1 MENLSGNLVSL
12 IVKPRM
18 TIPAAPTP
26 YETTKRRIKGSLTG
40 TIVRTLLIFTFIP
53 LALMAGTAYLR
64 ARALLREQANTQLES
79 LLANQVDVVKRNI
92 SAREAELREQF
103 EGEHAAVLIETALHA
118 NPQSDQ
124 FDSIRR
130 EFFSL
135 IPNVT
140 QGERYRFDEYLLI
153 DPDGNVILA
162 TNEEWQGKSLDPSLF
177 EFDESGT
184 TLLHG
189 LSPVAE
195 NEPILIT
202 AIKYKTAR
210 GSSILGV
217 IVGMTKEVGIRDLLQ
232 PLNGLAPYANSYIA
246 FSDRQVFTFEEE
258 TGKFSPMS
266 LTPDSEEFLQTQ
278 LEEARQNEFGSPIP
292 IELNFVS
299 GRSVIA
305 QLQWLPSIQSGVVLA
320 VDSQTIFEHVDSLAP
335 FTLLLVAGTIG
346 ALGLVLYYGTKRLIK
361 PIQSLSEITRKFA
374 EGDRSQRAEITDP
387 GDEIAQLSQSF
398 NYLAD
403 QIEDHYRFLEREVEE
418 RTLQIRTAAEVAQ
431 NVTAIPDLDQ
441 MLHKT
446 TELLV
451 KQFGFYQATIFLKD
465 RSGKNLEFKS
475 GYGSASRE
483 LSERNYTLPI
493 GSESIVGWVAAN
505 NQPRIASDVT
515 EDPLHLKNEL
525 LPETRSEACVPIL
538 LGDQVLGVLDVQST
552 QPAIFSQDSIIMLK
566 TLASQIAA
574 AIQTTRLIES
584 SQINFQELDRLYRS
598 SRLIAEADNKTEV
611 LQMGGLILRNSP
623 IPVILFR
630 AADNHL
636 KALSV
641 SEMIQSDVPAAWM
654 GAGIRISKQDMES
667 FLARG
672 SVTVSG
678 ISADLPNGLKEIV
691 RILGLLNCVF
701 LPVKGRE
708 SLEAVLLIGSRQ
720 QSPLSAA
727 IQPYENLTDLM
738 SVAIQRANA
747 IEETERHL
755 KEVESLVSINELSA
769 SIADI
774 QGFFH
779 GLLVKVQQIIGDY
792 NLIVA
797 IYDRN
802 ADFIRIPFSYENR
815 KVISIPPFPLGEG
828 LTSILIRTRQP
839 LLLVKDTERKA
850 AELGAKVTGK
860 PAKSWMGA
868 PLLVQGEPIGAL
880 IIQDLDREEAFDDND
895 LRFFTTVAN
904 QVAGVIKNAELLE
917 ESNRKALQIETAA
930 EIARDISGSLNLD
943 ELLSK
948 AVQLIRERFDFYHA
962 AVFLLDLPGEFAL
975 VREAT
980 GDAGAQMKRQ
990 GYKIGVGS
998 KSIVGY
1004 VTGKGELLVVNDTTK
1019 DMTYFPNP
1027 LLPETRAEA
1036 AIPLRIGD
1044 RILGALDVQ
1053 SRIPFA
1059 FQEDNLRSLHILADQ
1074 LAIAV
1079 ENSELFAETQEHL
1092 SQHRLLHHITSSAA
1106 SGTTLEEALE
1116 SAVGGLQVTLGGDR
1130 VMILLL
1136 DREKQY
1142 LEVKAS
1148 IGYAEDISN
1157 MKVEMGSGVTGW
1169 VAAHRRALRLRDVR
1183 EDPRYM
1189 QISANTRSEMAIPL
1203 IYRNEVL
1210 GVINVESEQTDAYS
1224 ENDEEMLG
1232 TLGGSLAA
1240 VIANA
1245 RLVEQIRAQS
1255 ERERLINEIT
1265 DRIRRSTDIQSILHT
1280 TASEISRATGAR
1292 YTKINVVPKNGES
1305 REEGI
1310 H

>member
-1 MENLSGNLVSL
+1 
-12 IVKPRM
+12 M
-18 TIPAAPTP
+18 TIPAATTP
-26 YETTKRRIKGSLTG
+26 YETKKRRIKGSLTG
-40 TIVRTLLIFTFIP
+40 TIVRTLLIFTLIP

-79 LLANQVDVVKRNI
+79 LLSNQVDVVKKNI
-92 SAREAELREQF
+92 AAREADLQEQF
-103 EGEHAAVLIETALHA
+103 EGENAAVLIETALHA

-135 IPNVT
+135 LPKNS
-140 QGERYRFDEYLLI
+140 QGEREGFDEYLLV
-153 DPDGNVILA
+153 DPDGIVILS
-162 TNEEWQGKSLDPSLF
+162 TNEEWQGTSLNPLLF
-177 EFDESGT
+177 DFDDRST
-184 TLLHG
+184 MLLHA
-189 LSPVAE
+189 LPPISS
-195 NEPILIT
+195 NDPILVT
-202 AIKYKTAR
+202 AINYKTAR
-210 GSSILGV
+210 GSSTLGV
-217 IVGMTKEVGIRDLLQ
+217 IAGITKEDGIRELLQ
-232 PLNGLAPYANSYIA
+232 PLNGLAPYANSY
-246 FSDRQVFTFEEE
+246 FVPSGRQFFTFDAE
-258 TGKFSPMS
+258 TGKLSSMS
-266 LTPDSEEFLQTQ
+266 LTAESEEFLRTQ
-278 LEEARQNEFGSPIP
+278 LDEARQNESDSSIP
-292 IELNFVS
+292 LELDFTS
-299 GRSVIA
+299 GTSVIA
-305 QLQWLPSIQSGVVLA
+305 QLQWLPSLQTGVVLA
-320 VDSQTIFEHVDSLAP
+320 VDSQIIFEHVDSLAP
-335 FTLLLVAGTIG
+335 FTILLVVGTIG

-361 PIQSLSEITRKFA
+361 PLQSLSEITRKFA
-374 EGDRSQRAEITDP
+374 EGDRSQRAEFAGS
-387 GDEIAQLSQSF
+387 GDEIAQLSLSF

-403 QIEDHYRFLEREVEE
+403 QIEDHYKFLESKVEE

-451 KQFGFYQATIFLKD
+451 KQFGFYQASIFLKD
-465 RSGKNLEFKS
+465 KSGKNLEFKS
-475 GYGSASRE
+475 GYGSATRG
-483 LSERNYTLPI
+483 LTERNYTLPV
-493 GSESIVGWVAAN
+493 GSESIIGWVAAN
-505 NQPRIASDVT
+505 NQPRVASDVA

-525 LPETRSEACVPIL
+525 LPETRSEACVPIP
-538 LGDQVLGVLDVQST
+538 LGEQVLGVLDVQST
-552 QPAIFSQDSIIMLK
+552 QPATFSQDYIIMLK

-574 AIQTTRLIES
+574 AIQTAGLIES
-584 SQINFQELDRLYRS
+584 SQVNFQELDRLYRS
-598 SRLIAEADNKTEV
+598 SRLIAEANNESEV

-623 IPVILFR
+623 LPVILFR
-630 AADNHL
+630 AADNYL
-636 KALSV
+636 RALSV
-641 SEMIQSDVPAAWM
+641 SEIIQNDVPTSWM
-654 GAGIRISKQDMES
+654 GAGIRINKQELES
-667 FLARG
+667 FLSRG

-678 ISADLPNGLKEIV
+678 ISADLPNALKEIV
-691 RILGLLNCVF
+691 RSLGLLNRTLGLLNFVF
-701 LPVKGRE
+701 LPIMGRDT
-708 SLEAVLLIGSRQ
+708 LKAMILIGSRQ
-720 QSPLSAA
+720 QNPIGAA

-755 KEVESLVSINELSA
+755 REVESLVSINELSA
-769 SIADI
+769 SIGDI

-779 GLLVKVQQIIGDY
+779 ALLAKVQQIIGDY
-792 NLIVA
+792 NMIVA
-797 IYDRN
+797 LYDKD
-802 ADFIRIPFSYENR
+802 ADYIRIPFSYENR
-815 KVISIPPFPLGEG
+815 KVVSIPPFPLGEG

-839 LLLVKDTERKA
+839 LLLVRDTERKA

-880 IIQDLDREEAFDDND
+880 IIQDLDREEAFNEND

-904 QVAGVIKNAELLE
+904 QVAGVIKNVELLE

-1004 VTGKGELLVVNDTTK
+1004 VTGKGELLVVNDTAK
-1019 DMTYFPNP
+1019 DMTFFPNP

-1053 SRIPFA
+1053 SRTPFA
-1059 FQEDNLRSLHILADQ
+1059 FHEDNLRSLQILADQ

-1106 SGTTLEEALE
+1106 SGATLEEALE
-1116 SAVGGLQVTLGGDR
+1116 SAVSGLQVTLGGDR

-1136 DREKQY
+1136 DKDKHY

-1169 VAAHRRALRLRDVR
+1169 AAAHRRALRLRDVR

-1189 QISANTRSEMAIPL
+1189 QISANTKSEMAIPL

-1245 RLVEQIRAQS
+1245 RLVEQIRSQS

-1292 YTKINVVPKNGES
+1292 YTSINIVPKTGES

-1310 H
+1310 R